1 MLPPV
6 SGPGADACAGRPVN
20 PTASDASRHVPEPL
34 AQTTPAAALGGL
46 RGRPKSDDV
55 QAMSSVLTDLFG
67 TAETPRPTGQRSLT
81 VEALRLD
88 VLSSAL
94 PALPLGTRSAV
105 AQRLGADIRELSSPV
120 HEGRTLRTLAEAA
133 VMEVPDAIT
142 RNVLRALPQS
152 SPDDKAALLEA
163 IVSNRRSLS
172 PAPRHKDAYGHI
184 AYLFDSI
191 RSLPEHH
198 QFHLFELLLRNARGL
213 TETHLPHVVSLRSK
227 IVDAMQALAGKPDAA
242 ASSVAAVPRFNLP
255 EVVESLFGGIENPGD
270 RQSNS
275 DSAAKTADRL
285 AALSAAAPA
294 ILEVATYDERAKALP
309 KALSER
315 LLDRILAL
323 EKPSHR
329 FAALSLLVSQAQDS
343 SAPDLDGAPNKPSLT
358 YRAGMTELL
367 ELPRLSNRGEL
378 LDAKALTRIVDAIPT
393 LPSPHQSALLEMSI
407 PASVEAGDQ
416 NEKKI
421 MMDRILALLS
431 GMDREDRVAPL
442 AKLISSHPLAL
453 LKAADRP
460 SIARSIWRAVLEQ
473 GHDQPPALFAAFI
486 NNVVL
491 KLAPSRQR
499 ELMPEIGQFLKASPS
514 EFIREIKQRLNLR

>member
-1 MLPPV
+1 
-6 SGPGADACAGRPVN
+6 
-20 PTASDASRHVPEPL
+20 
-34 AQTTPAAALGGL
+34 
-46 RGRPKSDDV
+46 
-55 QAMSSVLTDLFG
+55 MSSVLADLFG
-67 TAETPRPTGQRSLT
+67 TAETPRPPGPRSLT

-105 AQRLGADIRELSSPV
+105 AQRLGTDIRELSSPV

-152 SPDDKAALLEA
+152 SPDDKATLLEA
-163 IVSNRRSLS
+163 IVSNRRCLS
-172 PAPRHKDAYGHI
+172 PATRAKDRYRTI
-184 AYLFDSI
+184 ADLFDSI
-191 RSLPEHH
+191 RSLPEHQ
-198 QFHLFELLLRNARGL
+198 QFHLLTLLLHNARL
-213 TETHLPHVVSLRSK
+213 LNKTYLPHVVSLRSR
-227 IVDAMQALAGKPDAA
+227 IVDAMQELAGKPDAA

-255 EVVESLFGGIENPGD
+255 EVVESLFGGIEHPGD

-275 DSAAKTADRL
+275 DSAAKAADRL

-309 KALSER
+309 KALSEH

-329 FAALSLLVSQAQDS
+329 FAALSLLVSQPQDAS
-343 SAPDLDGAPNKPSLT
+343 EPDLNDAPTGPTLT
-358 YRAGMTELL
+358 YRPGMTGLL
-367 ELPRLSNRGEL
+367 ELPRLSSRGEL

-407 PASVEAGDQ
+407 PACIKAGDQ

-421 MMDRILALLS
+421 TMNRILALLS

-453 LKAADRP
+453 LKAVDRP
-460 SIARSIWRAVLEQ
+460 SIARSILRAVVEQ
-473 GHDQPPALFAAFI
+473 GHDQPPALFGEFI
-486 NNVVL
+486 NNVLL
-491 KLAPSRQR
+491 KLAPNRQHQFMR
-499 ELMPEIGQFLKASPS
+499 EIGQFLKASPS